1 MSPVTIVLL
10 VILAVLIAATIA
22 LYFLGKKA
30 QKRKDEQDAQLAAT
44 AQTVTM
50 LIIDKKRMR
59 LNQSGLPQA
68 VIDQTPKLM
77 RRSKHP
83 IVKAKVGPKVM
94 TLIADD
100 ACFDMIPVKKEV
112 KATESGIYITK
123 VTGVRGPLEKPEGK
137 VSWRTKLK
145 RKAENA
151 NKELQKEKKSMNE
164 EKAAKKSKTKLVWT
178 GKASS
183 PVGLEAFFHFF
194 LISSI
199 QMKLYYLS
207 NYLFR

>member
-30 QKRKDEQDAQLAAT
+30 QKRKNEQDAQLAAT

-77 RRSKHP
+77 RRSKLP
-83 IVKAKVGPKVM
+83 VVKAKVGPRVM
-94 TLIADD
+94 TLIADEQI
-100 ACFDMIPVKKEV
+100 FDEIPLKKEV
-112 KATESGIYITK
+112 KASVSGIYITA
-123 VTGVRGPLEKPEGK
+123 VRGIRGPLEKPKKKKGFRARMAENYSK
-137 VSWRTKLK
+137 ANEQL
-145 RKAENA
+145 KAEEA
-151 NKELQKEKKSMNE
+151 AKAER
-164 EKAAKKSKTKLVWT
+164 KAAKAAAK
-178 GKASS
+178 KAK
-183 PVGLEAFFHFF
+183 
-194 LISSI
+194 
-199 QMKLYYLS
+199 QK
-207 NYLFR
+207 